1 MEKMEKT
8 EHRNKTFYRALQGLS
23 LFIPCAKNGDG
34 QIVLRM
40 LVNANGQQFVPAFFS
55 RGSRIGDFPENE
67 LVEFAFPKLRNI
79 FIDLPDEICGVV
91 IEPFERNILVNR
103 QAMSEYD
110 SETKGMTVTR
120 HDHEGKT
127 VLCPAKNLP
136 KGLKEAVVN
145 FFGSQIGVNAA
156 WILLA
161 QGESEK
167 IPHLMFAV
175 DFYGS
180 KLSLFPM
187 LADVIKPFMQ
197 PGQQFELIE
206 KKQSL
211 DPLKLRDALVY
222 RRGKGAV
229 S

>member
-1 MEKMEKT
+1 MEKT
-8 EHRNKTFYRALQGLS
+8 EHKRKTFYRALQGLS
-23 LFIPCAKNGDG
+23 LFIPCAENQKGE
-34 QIVLRM
+34 IVLRM
-40 LVNANGQQFVPAFFS
+40 LINGDGQQFVPAFFS
-55 RGSRIGDFPENE
+55 RSSHIGDFPENE

-79 FIDLPDEICGVV
+79 FIDLPEDICGIV
-91 IEPFERNILVNR
+91 IEPFDKNILMNR
-103 QAMSEYD
+103 QAMNEYD
-110 SETKGMTVTR
+110 SETKGMTVKR

-127 VLCPAKNLP
+127 VLCAAKNLP
-136 KGLKEAVVN
+136 KGLREAVVE

-206 KKQSL
+206 KKQNL
-211 DPLKLRDALVY
+211 DPIKLRDALVY
-222 RRGKGAV
+222 RRGKGV
-229 S
+229 IS

>member
-1 MEKMEKT
+1 MEKT
-8 EHRNKTFYRALQGLS
+8 EHNKRTFYRALQGLS
-23 LFIPCAKNGDG
+23 LFIPCAENREGE
-34 QIVLRM
+34 IVLRM
-40 LVNANGQQFVPAFFS
+40 LINGEGQQFVPAFFS
-55 RGSRIGDFPENE
+55 RSSSIGDFPERE

-79 FIDLPDEICGVV
+79 FIDLPDDICGIV
-91 IEPFERNILVNR
+91 IEPFGRNILMNR
-103 QAMSEYD
+103 QAMAEYD
-110 SETKGMTVTR
+110 SETKGMTVAR

-136 KGLKEAVVN
+136 KGLREAVVE

-161 QGESEK
+161 QGESEM

-206 KKQSL
+206 KKQNL

-222 RRGKGAV
+222 RRGKGEI

>member
-1 MEKMEKT
+1 MEKT
-8 EHRNKTFYRALQGLS
+8 EHKKKTFYRALQGLS
-23 LFIPCAKNGDG
+23 LFIPCAENQKGE
-34 QIVLRM
+34 IVLRM
-40 LVNANGQQFVPAFFS
+40 LINGEGQQFVPAFFS
-55 RGSRIGDFPENE
+55 RSSRIGDFPQNE

-79 FIDLPDEICGVV
+79 FIDLPDDICGIV
-91 IEPFERNILVNR
+91 IEPFDKNILMNR

-110 SETKGMTVTR
+110 SETKGMTVAR
-120 HDHEGKT
+120 HDHEGQT
-127 VLCPAKNLP
+127 ILCPAKDLP
-136 KGLKEAVVN
+136 KGLKEAVVE

-161 QGESEK
+161 QGESER
-167 IPHLMFAV
+167 IPHLMVAV

-211 DPLKLRDALVY
+211 NPLKLRDALVY
-222 RRGKGAV
+222 RRGKGAI